1 MKILCMLPAAKGV
14 YPPEAEARRLGVM
27 RSYASASTQI
37 DVDYMPEASGFVP
50 WGGQA
55 RPDHLMADK
64 VSRAHE
70 LGADRAAQAERDGYD
85 AYCPYGVLDIGVEEA
100 RRRGVAIPVVG
111 QGEAAALACQALG
124 RRFASCSYVASEQGD
139 ANLRRRI
146 ASWGVDSLYVGP
158 TAIGIPNSEYPER
171 RPEVKANFIDCAR
184 KARDMGA
191 EMMGLVAMSICP
203 TEFSA
208 KELSEASGLPV
219 LDALAAQIAMAEWW
233 HRTGLPPSLLRLPR
247 N

>member
-14 YPPEAEARRLGVM
+14 YPPEAEARRLKVM
-27 RSYASASTQI
+27 QSYASPATRI

-55 RPDHLMADK
+55 RPDHRETGK
-64 VSRAHE
+64 VTRAHE
-70 LGADRAAQAERDGYD
+70 LGAERAQKAEQEGYD
-85 AYCPYGVLDIGVEEA
+85 AFCPYGVLDIGVEEA
-100 RRRGVAIPVVG
+100 RRRGVRIPVVG
-111 QGEAAALACQALG
+111 QGEAAALSCGMLG
-124 RRFASCSYVASEQGD
+124 RRFASCSYVASPDGD
-139 ANLRRRI
+139 EALRTRI
-146 ASWGVDSLYVGP
+146 ASWGVAGLYAGP

-171 RPEVKANFIDCAR
+171 RPEVLERFVDCAR
-184 KARDMGA
+184 QARDMGA
-191 EMMGLVAMSICP
+191 ELMGIVAMSICP

-208 KELSEASGLPV
+208 KELTEAAGMPV

-247 N
+247 

>member
-14 YPPEAEARRLGVM
+14 YPPEAEARRLKVM
-27 RSYASASTQI
+27 QSYASPATQI

-55 RPDHLMADK
+55 RPDHLMAERVK
-64 VSRAHE
+64 RAHE
-70 LGADRAAQAERDGYD
+70 LGAERAQKAEQDGYD
-85 AYCPYGVLDIGVEEA
+85 AFCPYGVLDIGVEEA
-100 RRRGVAIPVVG
+100 RRRGVKMPVVG
-111 QGEAAALACQALG
+111 QGEAAALSCAALG
-124 RRFASCSYVASEQGD
+124 RRFATCSYVANPDGD
-139 ANLRRRI
+139 AALRARI
-146 ASWGVDSLYVGP
+146 TSWGVADLYVGP

-171 RPEVKANFIDCAR
+171 RPEVRERFIDCAR

-191 EMMGLVAMSICP
+191 ELMGIVAMSICP

-219 LDALAAQIAMAEWW
+219 LDALAAQVAMAEWW

-247 N
+247 